1 MTPKSLLECGFLI
14 PLHRDANL
22 SDGEVHSITA
32 WAWLEDRLSDFGG
45 ATRSPGAYE
54 GWYHDPDT
62 GEKIT
67 DRSRKYTVAVSRGRV
82 RKLRALL
89 REACSVF
96 QQKCIYLSVAGQ
108 VEFIEG
114 PDDASD

>member
-1 MTPKSLLECGFLI
+1 MRTPILECNFLI

-22 SDGEVHSITA
+22 ADGAVHSIKA
-32 WAWLEDRLSDFGG
+32 WAWLEERLTDFGG
-45 ATRSPGAYE
+45 ATRSPGTYE

-62 GEKIT
+62 GEKVT
-67 DRSRKYTVAVSRGRV
+67 DRSRKYTVAVARSRV
-82 RKLRALL
+82 RKLQTLL
-89 REACSVF
+89 REACEVF

-114 PDDASD
+114 HDHASE